1 MSIYRVIDKLES
13 YVREGTWL
21 PFGHRILS
29 EERLVEYIEKMR
41 STLPEEVGRAKVIAT
56 NKDRV
61 IREAQERAQQ
71 IVTEAVAQKNELVE
85 GQDVVKQARTTAE
98 IVLREAEEKARRI
111 RAGADAY
118 AGQVLADLEA
128 RLATALGSVK
138 AGQEAL
144 VPRAQAAS
152 ATPAQPLAEAAAK
165 SKRAAFDAQDEAAS
179 LEAVEVYR

>member
-1 MSIYRVIDKLES
+1 MSIYRVIDKLET
-13 YVREGTWL
+13 YVRDGTWL
-21 PFGHRILS
+21 PFGYRILS
-29 EERLVEYIEKMR
+29 EERLIEYIEKMR

-61 IREAQERAQQ
+61 IRDAQEKAQQ

-85 GQDVVKQARTTAE
+85 GTDIVKQARTTAE

-118 AGQVLADLEA
+118 AGQVLADLEM

-138 AGQEAL
+138 KGQEAL
-144 VPRAQAAS
+144 TPR
-152 ATPAQPLAEAAAK
+152 PQPVAEAAAK
-165 SKRAAFDAQDEAAS
+165 SKRAAFDAQEETAE
-179 LEAVEVYR
+179 LESVEVRG

>member
-21 PFGHRILS
+21 PLGHRILS
-29 EERLVEYIEKMR
+29 EERLVEFVEKMR

-56 NKDRV
+56 NRDRV
-61 IREAQERAQQ
+61 IRDAQEKAQQ

-85 GQDVVKQARTTAE
+85 QQDVVKQARTTAE

-118 AGQVLADLEA
+118 AGQVLADLES

-144 VPRAQAAS
+144 VPRPSVTGPA
-152 ATPAQPLAEAAAK
+152 ATPPITEAAAR
-165 SKRAAFDAQDEAAS
+165 SKRAAFDAQVGSDAS
-179 LEAVEVYR
+179 HAFEMHR